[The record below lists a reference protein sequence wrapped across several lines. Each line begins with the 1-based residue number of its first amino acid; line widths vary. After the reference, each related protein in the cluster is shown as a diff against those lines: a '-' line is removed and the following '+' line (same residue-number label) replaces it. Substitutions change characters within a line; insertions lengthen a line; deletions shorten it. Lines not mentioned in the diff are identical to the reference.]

1 MVSKINFF
9 IAPSID
15 HKSHVSYTHP
25 NVNVID
31 WSSIWS
37 HFFYWS
43 KRNGKHH
50 WLPNEAIR
58 FLKYACV
65 DEEIDLNLSD
75 NTKKIVLDADGKD
88 IEYSVPTTGQYQIS
102 DYNGNAIIGT
112 ARILYNIIN
121 PRNEYSLYTHCHSI
135 STIHRTDNANGPK
148 ILLIADSMAIPWVLC
163 LAPICSELTYVD
175 NRGYNNL
182 SGIHLN
188 EYDKCFGLMVNHQ
201 KASIRNHF
209 MLDTITYFANRIKSK

>member
-1 MVSKINFF
+1 MVGNINFF

-15 HKSHVSYTHP
+15 HKSYVSYTHP

-58 FLKYACV
+58 FLQYACV
-65 DEEIDLNLSD
+65 DE
-75 NTKKIVLDADGKD
+75 G
-88 IEYSVPTTGQYQIS
+88 IS
-102 DYNGNAIIGT
+102 DYNGNAIIGP

-135 STIHRTDNANGPK
+135 STIRRTDNAYGHK

-182 SGIHLN
+182 SEIHLN
-188 EYDKCFGLMVNHQ
+188 EYDKCFGLMVNHP